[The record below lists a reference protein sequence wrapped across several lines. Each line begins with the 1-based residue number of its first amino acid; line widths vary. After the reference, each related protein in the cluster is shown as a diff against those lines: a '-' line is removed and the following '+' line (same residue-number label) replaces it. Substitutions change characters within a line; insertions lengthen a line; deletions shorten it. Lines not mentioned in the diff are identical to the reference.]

1 MPGSG
6 PWRTSHYPRGGSRI
20 PGHSTRMLA
29 CMTQPAASAR
39 RRLAMPAWLARVVL
53 PVDAVSRRDVGRRLV
68 QLVVGLW
75 LYGVG
80 IALMVRAEIGV
91 APGDVLTLG
100 VQAQTG
106 LGFGLI
112 IVLTSVAV
120 LLLWIPLRQRV
131 GVGTLLNGLLVGPFA
146 ELTLA
151 IVPPVPTDDPAT
163 WWFRV
168 PLFLLGLVVLATAT
182 GMYITARF
190 GPGPRDG
197 LMTGVVRVTRWPIW
211 LARTLIEGSVL
222 VAGLLLGGPLGVGA
236 LVFVFGVGPLVGW
249 ILPWFDRRRTAAE
262 AREAARVDAL
272 RA

>member
-1 MPGSG
+1 
-6 PWRTSHYPRGGSRI
+6 
-20 PGHSTRMLA
+20 
-29 CMTQPAASAR
+29 
-39 RRLAMPAWLARVVL
+39 MPAWLARIVL
-53 PVDAVSRRDVGRRLV
+53 PVTAVSRRDLGRRLV
-68 QLVVGLW
+68 QLLVGLW

-91 APGDVLTLG
+91 SPWDVLTLG
-100 VQAQTG
+100 IQQQTG

-112 IVLTSVAV
+112 IVLTSAAV

-131 GVGTLLNGLLVGPFA
+131 GVGTLVNGLLVGPFA

-151 IVPPVPTDDPAT
+151 IVPPVPTADPAT

-211 LARTLIEGSVL
+211 VARTLIEGSVL
-222 VAGLLLGGPLGVGA
+222 VVGVLLGGPLGIGA
-236 LVFVFGVGPLVGW
+236 LIFAFGVGPLVGW
-249 ILPWFDRRRTAAE
+249 LLPWFERRRSAAE
-262 AREAARVDAL
+262 AREVERVDAL
-272 RA
+272 AASSRR

>member
-1 MPGSG
+1 MPS
-6 PWRTSHYPRGGSRI
+6 WL
-20 PGHSTRMLA
+20 TRL
-29 CMTQPAASAR
+29 
-39 RRLAMPAWLARVVL
+39 VL
-53 PVDAVSRRDVGRRLV
+53 PVEAVSRRDVGRRLV

-80 IALMVRAEIGV
+80 IGLMVRAEIGV
-91 APGDVLTLG
+91 APWDVLTLG
-100 VQAQTG
+100 VQQQTG

-112 IVLTSVAV
+112 IVLTSAAV

-146 ELTLA
+146 EVTLA
-151 IVPPVPTDDPAT
+151 IVPRVPTAEPAT

-168 PLFLLGLVVLATAT
+168 PLFLLGLVVLAVAT

-211 LARTLIEGSVL
+211 VVRTLIEGSVL
-222 VAGLLLGGPLGVGA
+222 VVGLLLGGPLGVGA
-236 LVFVFGVGPLVGW
+236 VLFAFGVGPLVGRT
-249 ILPWFDRRRTAAE
+249 LPWFERRRTAAE
-262 AREAARVDAL
+262 MHEADRVGAS
-272 RA
+272 RS